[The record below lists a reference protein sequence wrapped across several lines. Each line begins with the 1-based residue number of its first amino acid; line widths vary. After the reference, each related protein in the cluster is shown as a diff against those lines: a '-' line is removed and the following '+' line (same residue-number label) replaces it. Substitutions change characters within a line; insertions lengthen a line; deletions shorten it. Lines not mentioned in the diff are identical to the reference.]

1 LQNKTLTFQR
11 FRWAVI
17 FAATLLLPSV
27 PAAQQPSST
36 LGEDASILRAW
47 SLRAGVNAHWSYY
60 DQLFSASGGTSSL
73 RPAGA
78 LLSFSPIGSAQIGA
92 LAPYE
97 SSIRSLSN
105 QSDFTLSLG
114 SSTADIT
121 NRTGITALTLEAGLP
136 GRFMF
141 GVDVP
146 LVRVERSIGLSVN
159 RGGSGGNVG
168 VNPALTNTTAL
179 STDNT
184 LIAQMTSASTQL
196 SALLTS
202 CQGSTSSQCT
212 QVNARRSEAQALVS
226 ASASFA
232 TALGFFRTSPLVPLT
247 GSAAQTAIAGRVTSF
262 GNSFRDFG
270 ITSITSTGPA
280 PAQMAITT
288 PQFREILGDTTFGI
302 QSAVPDYR
310 SLTKLGDIRLYGKFQ
325 LLNAVAGQQRDSTG
339 VLTPPSIGV
348 RAAITGAVSLPTGG
362 KQTATHLF
370 VLNTGEGAVRTEIGA
385 TGDFFFGKRFWISG
399 DARLF
404 ARNPADMTAR
414 IDQPVPSFSSVSTVR
429 SDKSISHAIAVFPR
443 YTLGWLT
450 IAAQYQA
457 LSSPAPKYV
466 DVTSGTDVSIWNGG
480 SATSEQRLGGGL
492 EFSNLLSG
500 SGHPIQVSFTHSQ
513 TLTGTGLAQPKYFLD
528 QVRVRIYGGR

>member
-1 LQNKTLTFQR
+1 ML
-11 FRWAVI
+11 
-17 FAATLLLPSV
+17 FAATLLPSIL
-27 PAAQQPSST
+27 AAQQQSST

-47 SLRAGVNAHWSYY
+47 SLRAGVNARWSYY
-60 DQLFSASGGTSSL
+60 DQLFSATGGTSSL

-78 LLSFSPIGSAQIGA
+78 MFSFSPIGSAQIGA

-97 SSIRSLSN
+97 SSIRSLGN
-105 QSDFTLSLG
+105 QSAFTLSLG

-121 NRTGITALTLEAGLP
+121 NRTGITALTFEAGLP

-159 RGGSGGNVG
+159 RGGTGGNVG

-196 SALLTS
+196 NALLTS

-232 TALGFFRTSPLVPLT
+232 TALNFFRTSPLVPIT
-247 GSAAQTAIAGRVTSF
+247 GSSAQTAIAGRVTSF

-270 ITSITSTGPA
+270 ITSVTSAGPA
-280 PAQMAITT
+280 PAEMAITT

-302 QSAVPDYR
+302 QSVVPDYR
-310 SLTKLGDIRLYGKFQ
+310 SLTKLGDIRLSGKFQ
-325 LLNAVAGQQRDSTG
+325 LLNVVAGQQRDSTG
-339 VLTPPSIGV
+339 ILTPPSIGV

-362 KQTATHLF
+362 KQTATDLF

-385 TGDFFFGKRFWISG
+385 TGDFFFGKRFWLSG
-399 DARLF
+399 DARLL
-404 ARNPADMTAR
+404 ARNSADMTAR
-414 IDQPVPSFSSVSTVR
+414 IDFPSAESGTSTVPVPSFSAVSTVR
-429 SDKSISHAIAVFPR
+429 RDKSVSHAISVFPR

-450 IAAQYQA
+450 IGAQYQA

-466 DVTSGTDVSIWNGG
+466 DVSSGTEVSIWNGG
-480 SATSEQRLGGGL
+480 SATSEQRVGGGL

-528 QVRVRIYGGR
+528 QVRVRIYSGR